1 MKAQTVREKQP
12 KSSSNSTNP
21 IISSPTRKKTL
32 RFVFDIIL
40 SSCAD
45 TTTHGISPIIKRD
58 NLIIRSVWIV
68 CFLASSIVC
77 SYLTTL
83 DIMTYLEYETV
94 SKTNKI
100 RLFST
105 EFPAV
110 TICNTNPFLT
120 NESLEFVNKLL
131 IKSKLLDTN
140 KTTLESLSSVTSVNI
155 FYNRYYVGTNA
166 LDPALNDTFRKSLG
180 LGIEQMIFSC
190 AYDFKN
196 CSSDEF
202 SWFFDIYYGNCYTFN
217 SGKSYFLI

>member
-1 MKAQTVREKQP
+1 MKSQSVGEKQP
-12 KSSSNSTNP
+12 KSSSNSTNH
-21 IISSPTRKKTL
+21 IISSPTRKKPL

-58 NLIIRSVWIV
+58 NLIIRSLWVI

-77 SYLTTL
+77 SYLTAL

-110 TICNTNPFLT
+110 TICNTNPFMT
-120 NESLEFVNKLL
+120 DESLEFVNKLL
-131 IKSKLLDTN
+131 IKSKQLDTN
-140 KTTLESLSSVTSVNI
+140 KTSLESLSRLTSVNI

-166 LDPALNDTFRKSLG
+166 LDPALNDTLRKSLG
-180 LGIEQMIFSC
+180 LDIEQMIFSC

-196 CSSDEF
+196 CLVF
-202 SWFFDIYYGNCYTFN
+202 
-217 SGKSYFLI
+217 